1 MDGSRHGY
9 ASHSLS
15 EHKKIT
21 RKKMKTF
28 IEFVVWFIVG
38 FAAVCI
44 LFKNFAFMCYNVGK
58 KNDDQ
63 E

>member
-1 MDGSRHGY
+1 
-9 ASHSLS
+9 
-15 EHKKIT
+15 
-21 RKKMKTF
+21 MKTF
-28 IEFVVWFIVG
+28 IGIVIWLIVG